1 MTRLLC
7 RCLLAAAL
15 VLPGCSDRAA
25 TGPVTLSVIGARAT
39 LADPARGPLLPAG
52 AVLLAATGQGLV
64 AFDAAGQIEPALA
77 ERWTVTDDGL
87 SYIFRIRRAR
97 WANGQEL
104 SSRDVAAA
112 LDRMIAPAS
121 RNPLRPMFANVA
133 AILPM
138 TAQVIEIRLKA
149 PQPNLLQLLAQP
161 EMAVLRSDR
170 SGTGPYRIHS
180 LRNGVTRLRPLGD
193 PPADGLELDSWDMR
207 LRGEAA
213 APAIARFTLGSA
225 ALVAGGSFADL
236 AYASAARPPSAQ
248 FHVDPA
254 YGMFGLHFL
263 RRVAWLD
270 TPERR
275 QALAVVIDRDAIVKR
290 FGVAKWRASPALL
303 PARLDSASAPA
314 ALDVIQL
321 DLAERRARARA
332 IMANVRDAAG
342 GDPVLRVALPE
353 GPGSRLLFAALAA
366 DWRRIGVRAERAA
379 PGSPAD
385 LRLIDQVAPI
395 SSALWYLEQLAC
407 RAARP
412 CSAEADALLQA
423 ARNSRD
429 MDERASLIARADA
442 LQTAAQYYIPI
453 ALPLRWSLVSPE
465 LTGWRESAF
474 AVHPLAE
481 LRAKTR

>member
-1 MTRLLC
+1 MTRLPLC
-7 RCLLAAAL
+7 RFLLAAAL

-25 TGPVTLSVIGARAT
+25 TGPITLSVIGTRAT
-39 LADPARGPLLPAG
+39 LADPARGTLTTAN
-52 AVLLAATGQGLV
+52 AVLVGATGQGLV

-77 ERWTVTDDGL
+77 ERWTVTSDGL
-87 SYIFRIRRAR
+87 SYIFRIRRAH
-97 WANGQEL
+97 WISGEAVG
-104 SSRDVAAA
+104 SRDVAQA
-112 LDRMIAPAS
+112 LQRQIAPAS
-121 RNPLRPMFANVA
+121 RNALRPMFANVA

-161 EMAVLRSDR
+161 EMAVVRGDR

-180 LRNGVTRLRPLGD
+180 LRNGVTRLRPLSD
-193 PPADGLELDSWDMR
+193 PPSEGPEVDTWDMR

-213 APAIARFTLGSA
+213 APAIARFSLRSA
-225 ALVAGGSFADL
+225 ALVTGGSFADL

-254 YGMFGLHFL
+254 YGMFGLQFV
-263 RRVAWLD
+263 RRVSWLD

-275 QALAVVIDRDAIVKR
+275 QALAIAIDREAIVKR

-303 PARLDSASAPA
+303 PAQLDSDAPPA
-314 ALDVIQL
+314 VLDISQL
-321 DLAERRARARA
+321 DIGERRARARA
-332 IMANVRDAAG
+332 IMRGDAT
-342 GDPVLRVALPE
+342 DTDRVLRIALPE

-366 DWRRIGVRAERAA
+366 DWRRIGIRAERAA

-395 SSALWYLEQLAC
+395 SSALWYLDQLSC
-407 RAARP
+407 RAPRP
-412 CSAEADALLQA
+412 CSAEADALYTA
-423 ARNSRD
+423 ARASGD
-429 MDERASLIARADA
+429 LDQRARLIAQADA
-442 LQTAAQYYIPI
+442 LQTAAQYYIPL

-481 LRAKTR
+481 LRAERR